1 MNKIWTTEDWERLFP
16 KKPRNKEMLKE
27 ITTDKNF
34 KAFVM
39 QNFLDNDDGRLRRGE
54 SRIKEGEYYRKN
66 RNYLIS
72 KWMKNRCL

>member
-1 MNKIWTTEDWERLFP
+1 
-16 KKPRNKEMLKE
+16 MLKE
-27 ITTDKNF
+27 ITTDKKF
-34 KAFVM
+34 KAFVI